1 MYKFLL
7 FLSFL
12 AFTGSNSFAQ
22 ENTADETP
30 VYLRFP
36 TIPQFT
42 LAKAPDST
50 SFTRDNLKKKVNT
63 IFFLFS
69 PECGHCQFET
79 GEITKNI
86 KKFQDAQI
94 VMITYFPWEQMMTF
108 YKQFKIANY
117 PQITMARDNNYFFP
131 TFFKL
136 RNFPSTFI
144 YDKKGNFKKAFD
156 GAVKIEDILKEL

>member
-22 ENTADETP
+22 ENAVDETP

-42 LAKAPDST
+42 VSKAPDST

-86 KKFQDAQI
+86 KKFKNAQI
-94 VMITYFPWEQMMTF
+94 VMITYFPWEQMMPF

-144 YDKKGNFKKAFD
+144 YDNKGNFKKAFD
-156 GAVKIEDILKEL
+156 GAVKIEDILQEL